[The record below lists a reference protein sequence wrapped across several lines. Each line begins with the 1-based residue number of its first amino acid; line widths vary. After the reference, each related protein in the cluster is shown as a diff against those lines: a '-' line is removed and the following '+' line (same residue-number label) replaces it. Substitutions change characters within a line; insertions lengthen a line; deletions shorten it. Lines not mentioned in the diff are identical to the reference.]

1 MKTRRWMK
9 SMIAEAKKT
18 ELDMPWARGA
28 RRAAFIAKKAAKTAP
43 LRQVR
48 AA

>member
-1 MKTRRWMK
+1 MKNRRWMK

-18 ELDMPWARGA
+18 ETDMPWTRGA
-28 RRAAFIAKKAAKTAP
+28 CRAAFIAKKSGTLP
-43 LRQVR
+43 LRT